1 MGQMIRTRRLNRNAW
16 TRPATS
22 GLSVRVWRLI
32 GGAPQGLFTFAGDI
46 DAAILRAVMQHV
58 RRLTTAVP
66 GDWRVEVF
74 GSGLD
79 GGLLQAVKDDLG
91 DLRRDGLSPRLALA
105 PRGRPQL
112 GILLPYRALAT
123 MAAKPGALLH

>member
-1 MGQMIRTRRLNRNAW
+1 M
-16 TRPATS
+16 
-22 GLSVRVWRLI
+22 RVWRLI

-46 DAAILRAVMQHV
+46 DAAVLRAVMQHV
-58 RRLTTAVP
+58 RRLTAAVP

-91 DLRRDGLSPRLALA
+91 DLRRSGLRPRLALA
-105 PRGRPQL
+105 PRLRPQL
-112 GILLPYRALAT
+112 AVLLPHPALAA

>member
-1 MGQMIRTRRLNRNAW
+1 MGQIIHIKRRHRNAW
-16 TRPATS
+16 ARPATS

-32 GGAPQGLFTFAGDI
+32 GGAPQGLFTFAGEI
-46 DAAILRAVMQHV
+46 DAAVLRAVMQHV

-91 DLRRDGLSPRLALA
+91 DLRRSGLRPHLALTPRL
-105 PRGRPQL
+105 RPQL
-112 GILLPYRALAT
+112 GILLAHPVLA
-123 MAAKPGALLH
+123 AAAPKPGALLH